1 MAEGLVRLSHLVC
14 VFLTLY
20 RRAYVVG
27 GVHQLVGELL
37 RHRLAGSDAGVADD
51 PATGQGG
58 TPVRSDLDRDLVCGA
73 TDSLGLHLQEGGGV
87 AQGVLEGLQR
97 VAAAGSLLDDVEG
110 VVDDPLR
117 RALLAAQHHAVDEF
131 SHAPVRV
138 HRVRSNDSPLD
149 PCSSWHQAVVTPSSR
164 AWRRTWSGPGS
175 GSWRPRCRASLG

>member
-58 TPVRSDLDRDLVCGA
+58 TPVRSDLDRDLVGGS
-73 TDSLGLHLQEGGGV
+73 TDSLGLHLEDGGGV
-87 AQGVLEGLQR
+87 AQDVLDGLQR
-97 VAAAGSLLDDVEG
+97 VPAAGSLLSDVEG
-110 VVDDPLR
+110 AVADPLC
-117 RALLAAQHHAVDEF
+117 RALLAARNHAVE
-131 SHAPVRV
+131 
-138 HRVRSNDSPLD
+138 
-149 PCSSWHQAVVTPSSR
+149 Q
-164 AWRRTWSGPGS
+164 
-175 GSWRPRCRASLG
+175 LG